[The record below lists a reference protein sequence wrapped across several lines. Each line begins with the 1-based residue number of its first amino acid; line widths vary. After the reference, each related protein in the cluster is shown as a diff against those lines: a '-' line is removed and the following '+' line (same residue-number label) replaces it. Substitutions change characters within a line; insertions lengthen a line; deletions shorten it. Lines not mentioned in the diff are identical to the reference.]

1 MFDFAEVDDVEVS
14 RNNEEVDYYK
24 CYQND
29 DDDDD
34 GDCSGWYQH
43 HDEAGDYNGWY
54 QYHDEVGDYNRWYQ
68 YYEEDYEHNGLDQ
81 QYAPVQNLYLV
92 ADNHDHALN
101 LTFNEALSLNLTRT
115 SPRKLLILRT
125 FLLQITMI
133 LYRTF
138 LLQIAII
145 IIMHVFVHFLVFLF

>member
-1 MFDFAEVDDVEVS
+1 LFDFAEVDDDEVS
-14 RNNEEVDYYK
+14 RNNKEDDDYNS
-24 CYQND
+24 CQNN

-68 YYEEDYEHNGLDQ
+68 YYEEDYEHNGLDH
-81 QYAPVQNLYLV
+81 QYAPVQNLYLA
-92 ADNHDHALN
+92 ADNHDHAMN
-101 LTFNEALSLNLTRT
+101 LTLNEAPSQNLNQNQPEEVAHTEN
-115 SPRKLLILRT
+115 LLAVDNDDPIQNFLVAITIILYRT

-133 LYRTF
+133 
-138 LLQIAII
+138 
-145 IIMHVFVHFLVFLF
+145 MH